1 MGNVVDK
8 NKKLLSLAGYPVEQ
22 NYEHLTVLSVREL
35 PPPQRLQMVRDA
47 IVKFRPDF
55 VLIDGIRDLGND
67 FNNVE
72 ETTKIINEILALSSQ
87 YNCAIMNVIHQ
98 NKGKDDTPRGHLG
111 TELMN
116 KCSDGYYVSRPV
128 GSPVM
133 VSQKIS
139 RNAPINDWHFYI
151 NEEHL

>member
-1 MGNVVDK
+1 M
-8 NKKLLSLAGYPVEQ
+8 
-22 NYEHLTVLSVREL
+22 VRE
-35 PPPQRLQMVRDA
+35 A
-47 IVKFRPDF
+47 IVAFKPDF

-72 ETTKIINEILALSSQ
+72 ESTKIINEILALSSE
-87 YNCAIMNVIHQ
+87 YRCAIMNVIHQ

-116 KCSDGYYVSRPV
+116 KCSDGYYVARPV
-128 GSPVM
+128 GAPVT

-139 RNAPINDWHFYI
+139 RNAQISDWHFYI
-151 NEEHL
+151 NDEGKPESASAPLTQVDLKKNEIKENFKQIFPLYDKL